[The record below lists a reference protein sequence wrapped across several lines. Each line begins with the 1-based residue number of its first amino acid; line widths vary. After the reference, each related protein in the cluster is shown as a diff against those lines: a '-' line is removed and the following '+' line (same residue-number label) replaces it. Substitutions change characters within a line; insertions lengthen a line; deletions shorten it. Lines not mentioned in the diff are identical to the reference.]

1 MDRPS
6 NGGIRAAI
14 LSMSLV
20 QMSTNGIAPILSDLA
35 AEFPTAP
42 AAVIQLLMTFP
53 SLFVIVFSVVSG
65 WLARHVA
72 KRTLAAVGCALVAG
86 SGVGAFLLHPVIQV
100 LFLWAAVMGAGV
112 GLVVPIAASLVTD
125 CFQGN
130 QRAAMMG
137 MQSGAANAG
146 GMLMALLGGF
156 LAALGWRWNYL
167 VYLIA
172 LPGLVLSLSCL
183 PAGPAA
189 VSTKGE
195 ARLSLRKT
203 ALPCI
208 TAVAITILF
217 NLVPANLSMYIAE
230 HQLGTAAH
238 AGTGTTLLLFSG
250 VAVAAAFG
258 PLHRRL
264 GSGTVMLG
272 FSVLAVGLLLCANAS
287 NLTVLLVGSV
297 ICGGSI
303 SLVMPCMMLRATG
316 DQPWATAMASA
327 VVMGCSNLGAFLT
340 PTLTSAAAWVF
351 GRPDTRYRF
360 LLGAILAAAA
370 ALTGLAGR
378 YGIARRTQTTEQG
391 TPPI

>member
-72 KRTLAAVGCALVAG
+72 KRTLAAVGCALVAA
-86 SGVGAFLLHPVIQV
+86 SGVGAFLLHPAIQV

-125 CFQGN
+125 CFQGD

-137 MQSGAANAG
+137 IQSGAANAG

-172 LPGLVLSLSCL
+172 LPGLVLSLTCL
-183 PAGPAA
+183 PAGPA
-189 VSTKGE
+189 VSARGE

-258 PLHRRL
+258 PLHHRL
-264 GSGTVMLG
+264 GGGTAILG
-272 FSVLAVGLLLCANAS
+272 FAALAAGLLLCANATS
-287 NLTVLLVGSV
+287 LPVLLVGSAV
-297 ICGGSI
+297 SGGSI
-303 SLVMPCMMLRATG
+303 SLVMPCMMLRATT
-316 DQPWATAMASA
+316 DHPQATAMASA

-340 PTLTSAAAWVF
+340 PALTSAAAWIF
-351 GRPDTRYRF
+351 GRPDTHYRF
-360 LLGAILAAAA
+360 WLGAILAAAA

-378 YGIARRTQTTEQG
+378 GMAARRAQMAES
-391 TPPI
+391 